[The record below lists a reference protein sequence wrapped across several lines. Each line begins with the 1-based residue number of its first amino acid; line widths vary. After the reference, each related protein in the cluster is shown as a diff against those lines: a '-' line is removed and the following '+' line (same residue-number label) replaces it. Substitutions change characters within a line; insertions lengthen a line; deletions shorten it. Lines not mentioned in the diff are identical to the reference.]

1 MIDAEWV
8 AIQPVIDHLA
18 ISMQREFNQ
27 DGPIVF
33 NTYQTYLRG
42 AFDEC
47 KTDIARSRREGWAFG
62 AKLVRGA
69 YMVSERERAEELG
82 IPSPVWDTYEESEES
97 FHRVIR
103 EVMGY
108 VHDGVHNGAP
118 GAEVMVATHNRHS
131 CKLVVEM
138 MQDLNL
144 PPNAGVYFG
153 QLLGMA
159 DHITMTLGQNGYKAY
174 KYVPYG
180 PVDKVMPYLIR
191 RTQENSTFLGSPGVQ
206 EERRLLSGELRRRL
220 TEARF

>member
-1 MIDAEWV
+1 MMKSCSCLQICVSACMEFANSQELGVRVMIDAEWV

-82 IPSPVWDTYEESEES
+82 IPSPVWDTYEESK
-97 FHRVIR
+97 RVFI
-103 EVMGY
+103 V
-108 VHDGVHNGAP
+108 
-118 GAEVMVATHNRHS
+118 
-131 CKLVVEM
+131 
-138 MQDLNL
+138 
-144 PPNAGVYFG
+144 
-153 QLLGMA
+153 
-159 DHITMTLGQNGYKAY
+159 
-174 KYVPYG
+174 
-180 PVDKVMPYLIR
+180 
-191 RTQENSTFLGSPGVQ
+191 
-206 EERRLLSGELRRRL
+206 
-220 TEARF
+220 